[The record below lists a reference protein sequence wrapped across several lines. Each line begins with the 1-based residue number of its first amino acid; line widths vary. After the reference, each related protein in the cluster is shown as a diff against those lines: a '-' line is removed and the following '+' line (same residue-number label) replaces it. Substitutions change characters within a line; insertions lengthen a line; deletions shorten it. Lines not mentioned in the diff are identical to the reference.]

1 MSQRPQYNQYR
12 ERQTSVSSR
21 GHVYQETGQ
30 ELGISGQT
38 GTIPR

>member
-1 MSQRPQYNQYR
+1 MSRSPQYNQYR
-12 ERQTSVSSR
+12 ERQISVSSR
-21 GHVYQETGQ
+21 GHVYQETGR